1 VSNPSLRDLHRCF
14 EGAVPAVIAT
24 ASSDGTP
31 NVTYLSRVRAIDDER
46 VALSNQFFS
55 KTLRNLT
62 ENPRAS
68 VLLID
73 PVRYH
78 EYRLTL
84 VFERTERR
92 GAIFDRLRDDVD
104 TVAAMTGMQNVF
116 KLRAADIYRVTEI
129 EQIAGSIGGPI
140 GGEQASRGGP
150 EALAELTMRLSRCP
164 DLDAI
169 VTTTVNGLAELL
181 GFEHSLL
188 MLLDEQGRQLYTI
201 ASHGYPAEG
210 VGSEVAMGDG
220 VVGLA
225 AERGAPI
232 RINNVR
238 HMVKYG
244 MSVRRSYEQHGE
256 ISPGWEIEVPDL
268 PDAESRMAVPG
279 FALGQLVGV
288 LMVESPRSVAFTAED
303 ESNLSVLASVV
314 ANAIE
319 AERARELD
327 ADAASAV
334 SGATHAAAPDATP
347 STHVRFFAVD
357 GSTFLDGDYLIKG
370 VAGRILWS
378 LLGHYAR
385 EGRTE
390 FTNKEVR
397 LDPTLELPEFR
408 DNLDS
413 RLLLLKR
420 RLDERAAAVRIEK
433 TGRGRFRIVV
443 SAPLR
448 LDDAGVPS

>member
-1 VSNPSLRDLHRCF
+1 VTVVSLRELHRCF

-24 ASSDGTP
+24 ASGDGTP
-31 NVTYLSRVRAIDDER
+31 NVTYLSRVRAVDDER

-55 KTLRNLT
+55 KTVRNLT

-68 VLLID
+68 VLIID
-73 PVRYH
+73 PQTYRQ
-78 EYRLTL
+78 YRLTL

-92 GAIFDRLRDDVD
+92 GAIFDRLREDVD
-104 TVAAMTGMQNVF
+104 TVAAVTGMQHVF

-129 EQIAGSIGGPI
+129 EQISGSTGPYA
-140 GGEQASRGGP
+140 GEQESRGGT
-150 EALAELTMRLSRCP
+150 EALGELTARLSRCA

-188 MLLDEQGRQLYTI
+188 LLLDEQGRQLYTI

-210 VGSEVAMGDG
+210 VGSEVPMGEG
-220 VVGLA
+220 VIGRA

-232 RINNVR
+232 RINNMR
-238 HMVKYG
+238 QLVKYG
-244 MSVRRSYEQHGE
+244 MSVRRSYERHGE
-256 ISPGWEIEVPDL
+256 ISPGWEIAVPDL

-288 LMVESPRSVAFTAED
+288 LMVESPRSVAFTAAD
-303 ESNLSVLASVV
+303 ETNLSVLASVV

-319 AERARELD
+319 AERARERD
-327 ADAASAV
+327 TDDAAAA
-334 SGATHAAAPDATP
+334 SGTARAAAPDATP

-378 LLGHYAR
+378 LLGHYER

-433 TGRGRFRIVV
+433 TGRGRFRVVV
-443 SAPLR
+443 STPLR
-448 LDDAGVPS
+448 LDDAGGPA

>member
-1 VSNPSLRDLHRCF
+1 VSNPSLRDLYRCF

-55 KTLRNLT
+55 KTVRNLT

-73 PVRYH
+73 PVKYH

-92 GAIFDRLRDDVD
+92 GAIFDRLREDVD
-104 TVAAMTGMQNVF
+104 TVAAVTGMQNVF

-129 EQIAGSIGGPI
+129 EQTSGPTDAPV
-140 GGEQASRGGP
+140 GGEQARGGP
-150 EALAELTMRLSRCP
+150 EALAELTARLSRCA

-181 GFEHSLL
+181 DFEHSLL

-210 VGSEVAMGDG
+210 VGSEVAMGEG
-220 VVGLA
+220 VIGLA

-244 MSVRRSYEQHGE
+244 MSVRGSYERHGE

-319 AERARELD
+319 AERTRELD
-327 ADAASAV
+327 PENASAAS
-334 SGATHAAAPDATP
+334 GAKRAAAPDATP

-378 LLGHYAR
+378 LLGHYER

-397 LDPTLELPEFR
+397 LDPTLELPDFR

-443 SAPLR
+443 STPLR
-448 LDDAGVPS
+448 LDDAGARS

>member
-1 VSNPSLRDLHRCF
+1 VSDLSLRDLFRCF

-55 KTLRNLT
+55 KTVRNLT

-73 PVRYH
+73 PVKYH

-92 GAIFDRLRDDVD
+92 GAIFDRLREDVD
-104 TVAAMTGMQNVF
+104 TVAAVTGMQNVF

-129 EQIAGSIGGPI
+129 EQTSGPTDAPV
-140 GGEQASRGGP
+140 GGEQARGGP
-150 EALAELTMRLSRCP
+150 EALAELTARLSRCA

-181 GFEHSLL
+181 DFEHSLL

-201 ASHGYPAEG
+201 ASHGYPAQG
-210 VGSEVAMGDG
+210 VGSEVAMGEG
-220 VVGLA
+220 VIGLA

-244 MSVRRSYEQHGE
+244 MSVRGSYERHGE

-327 ADAASAV
+327 PENASAAS
-334 SGATHAAAPDATP
+334 GAKRAAAPDATA

-378 LLGHYAR
+378 LLGHYER

-397 LDPTLELPEFR
+397 LDPTLELPDFR

-433 TGRGRFRIVV
+433 TGRGRFRMVV
-443 SAPLR
+443 STPLR
-448 LDDAGVPS
+448 LDDAGGRS

>member
-1 VSNPSLRDLHRCF
+1 VSDLSLRDLFRCF

-55 KTLRNLT
+55 KTVRNLT

-73 PVRYH
+73 PVKYH

-92 GAIFDRLRDDVD
+92 GAIFDRLREDVD
-104 TVAAMTGMQNVF
+104 TVAAVTGMQNVF

-129 EQIAGSIGGPI
+129 EQTAGSPDAPV
-140 GGEQASRGGP
+140 GGEQARGGP
-150 EALAELTMRLSRCP
+150 EALAELTARLSRCA

-181 GFEHSLL
+181 DFEHSLL

-210 VGSEVAMGDG
+210 VGSEVAMGEG
-220 VVGLA
+220 VIGLA

-244 MSVRRSYEQHGE
+244 MSVRGSYERHGE

-319 AERARELD
+319 AERTRELD
-327 ADAASAV
+327 PENASAAS
-334 SGATHAAAPDATP
+334 GAKRAAAPDATA

-378 LLGHYAR
+378 LLGHYER

-397 LDPTLELPEFR
+397 LDPTLELPDFR

-433 TGRGRFRIVV
+433 TGRGRFRMVV
-443 SAPLR
+443 STPLR
-448 LDDAGVPS
+448 LDDAGGRS

>member
-1 VSNPSLRDLHRCF
+1 VTISLRELHRCF

-55 KTLRNLT
+55 KTVRNLA

-73 PVRYH
+73 PITYSQ
-78 EYRLTL
+78 YRLTL
-84 VFERTERR
+84 VYERTERR
-92 GAIFDRLRDDVD
+92 GAIFDRLREDVD
-104 TVAAMTGMQNVF
+104 TVAAVTGMQNVF
-116 KLRAADIYRVTEI
+116 KLRAADIYRVAEI
-129 EQIAGSIGGPI
+129 EQISAGAPEPDATPHVVPAGS
-140 GGEQASRGGP
+140 A
-150 EALAELTMRLSRCP
+150 ALGELTARLSRCT

-169 VTTTVNGLAELL
+169 VTTTVNGIADFL
-181 GFEHSLL
+181 GFAHSLL
-188 MLLDEQGRQLYTI
+188 LLLDEEGRQLFTI

-210 VGSEVAMGDG
+210 VGSEVALGDG
-220 VVGLA
+220 IIGA
-225 AERGAPI
+225 AAARATTI

-238 HMVKYG
+238 QMVKYG
-244 MSVRRSYEQHGE
+244 MSVRRSYERHGE
-256 ISPGWEIEVPDL
+256 ISPGWEIEVPGL
-268 PDAESRMAVPG
+268 PDAESRMAVPAI
-279 FALGQLVGV
+279 ALGQLVGV
-288 LMVESPRSVAFTAED
+288 LMVESPRSVAFSAED
-303 ESNLSVLASVV
+303 ETNLTILASLV

-319 AERARELD
+319 AERARE
-327 ADAASAV
+327 V
-334 SGATHAAAPDATP
+334 EEGATVATGGP
-347 STHVRFFAVD
+347 RALPPSTASTHVRFFAVD

-378 LLGHYAR
+378 LLGHYER

-420 RLDERAAAVRIEK
+420 RLDEREAAIRIEK

-443 SAPLR
+443 AAPLR
-448 LDDAGVPS
+448 LDPQ